1 MILRVANKEITCL
14 FRLVD
19 RISVGTDKRPCRHFT
34 FGLFGTGEA
43 IRTRLRLILR

>member
-19 RISVGTDKRPCRHFT
+19 RISVGTDKRARVYECYWAHFAAE
-34 FGLFGTGEA
+34 FHLSE
-43 IRTRLRLILR
+43 